1 MVAALAALA
10 DHIPPGEGVMGVR
23 SNLMVY
29 VDPNLHTL
37 YGRTMSEKDFVTYL
51 TWPDDRAVIR
61 MMRRLGV
68 SWVVVRDSK
77 FGETTYHETWL
88 RPVYGE
94 RDRHAHRIHDSD
106 DFCREARIN
115 RTVLYS
121 IGSCKG
127 IT

>member
-1 MVAALAALA
+1 
-10 DHIPPGEGVMGVR
+10 MGVR